1 MKYFFL
7 AIFTGIACISFG
19 QNEKQ
24 MQVKSALENY
34 GQNYL
39 QEKIYAQFD
48 KPLYSPGETIWF
60 KAYILAGVNPSDISK
75 NVYIDF
81 SDAAGNI
88 LQHGVAPVFG
98 STASG
103 QFDLPANYPSKLL
116 HVRIYTSWMLNFDS
130 TSLFNKDLAVLQI
143 NKQSVKKNIENK
155 ISVRVFP
162 EGGNFIKDIA
172 TKIAFKAVWT
182 DGTPAKIQGYV
193 QDNAGKKIADIQ
205 TIHDG
210 MGYFILKPLA
220 NENYSLSWKDD
231 KGNSGRE
238 NLPAVQ
244 EKGLGLS
251 VTISPGK
258 RDFIISG
265 NENATGNF
273 SKAHIVAIMAQQLV
287 YMAGVNLASE
297 KSVTG
302 SIPTAQLPSGIL
314 QVTVFDS
321 NWVAIAERITFINN
335 DNYSLEPEVGFSV
348 LGNLTRRG
356 KNTLV
361 INLPIDIEANYSVS
375 VTDAGVGAD
384 SSDNIITHFL
394 VSSELRGKI
403 YQPYYY
409 FTDNSDSLQAQL
421 DLVMLSNGWRKINW
435 ESIVQGKM
443 PDIKY
448 PKDTSYLTLQGKV
461 FGIGPQNYRNG
472 MALLMILVKKDS
484 SRQLLQLPL
493 HKDGSFDD
501 AGTLLVDTSKMYYQ
515 VAGNAALTGT
525 TAITAGI
532 KMLPAPIHI
541 WNNAAFS
548 TYDFTDTSAE
558 NRAKYFALEEEKIK
572 KYLEGN
578 VLKGVTIVTRI
589 KTPEEKLDDAYTSGL
604 FTGGEAITFDV
615 LDDKSAG
622 ITANLLSYLT
632 GRVPGMSIINR
643 NDLNGGSSVTWRG
656 ASPTF
661 YLNENQIDVSQVNTI
676 DMNNVAY
683 IKIFRPPFIGDF
695 SGGEGGAVVIYTKK
709 GADALAGNDEKK
721 GLPYKIITGYTAEKE
736 FYSPDYGSLD
746 FYDEKAD
753 IRSTLYWNPNIEI
766 TSDNHIQK
774 FTFYNNDISHS
785 YRIVL
790 EGFTKDGKL
799 AHVEKVVE

>member
-1 MKYFFL
+1 
-7 AIFTGIACISFG
+7 
-19 QNEKQ
+19 
-24 MQVKSALENY
+24 V
-34 GQNYL
+34 
-39 QEKIYAQFD
+39 
-48 KPLYSPGETIWF
+48 
-60 KAYILAGVNPSDISK
+60 
-75 NVYIDF
+75 
-81 SDAAGNI
+81 
-88 LQHGVAPVFG
+88 
-98 STASG
+98 
-103 QFDLPANYPSKLL
+103 
-116 HVRIYTSWMLNFDS
+116 
-130 TSLFNKDLAVLQI
+130 
-143 NKQSVKKNIENK
+143 
-155 ISVRVFP
+155 
-162 EGGNFIKDIA
+162 
-172 TKIAFKAVWT
+172 
-182 DGTPAKIQGYV
+182 
-193 QDNAGKKIADIQ
+193 
-205 TIHDG
+205 
-210 MGYFILKPLA
+210 
-220 NENYSLSWKDD
+220 
-231 KGNSGRE
+231 
-238 NLPAVQ
+238 
-244 EKGLGLS
+244 
-251 VTISPGK
+251 
-258 RDFIISG
+258 
-265 NENATGNF
+265 
-273 SKAHIVAIMAQQLV
+273 
-287 YMAGVNLASE
+287 
-297 KSVTG
+297 
-302 SIPTAQLPSGIL
+302 
-314 QVTVFDS
+314 
-321 NWVAIAERITFINN
+321 
-335 DNYSLEPEVGFSV
+335 PEVGFSV
-348 LGNLTRRG
+348 LGNLKRRG

-361 INLPIDIEANYSVS
+361 INLPINIEANYSVS

-421 DLVMLSNGWRKINW
+421 DLVMLTNGWRKISW
-435 ESIVQGKM
+435 ETIVQGKM
-443 PDIKY
+443 PEIKY

-472 MALLMILVKKDS
+472 MAILMILVKKDS

-493 HKDGSFDD
+493 LKDGSFED
-501 AGTLLVDTSKMYYQ
+501 AGTLLVDTSKLYYQ

-541 WNNAAFS
+541 WNNATFS

-632 GRVPGMSIINR
+632 GRVPGMTIINR
-643 NDLNGGSSVTWRG
+643 NDLNGGSSVSWRG

-683 IKIFRPPFIGDF
+683 IKVFRPPFIGDF

-709 GADALAGNDEKK
+709 GADAIQGNDEKK
-721 GLPYKIITGYTAEKE
+721 GLPYKIITGYTAQKE

-753 IRSTLYWNPNIEI
+753 VRSTLYWNPNIEM

-799 AHVEKVVE
+799 AHVEKVIE